1 MSDKIFYEVYREAE
15 QELRDECDEL
25 VRRGE
30 MSQEDADFR
39 FLMVRIY
46 TPYNERKCYY
56 DANHHWCYY
65 ICCSYWHHEHEQT

>member
-1 MSDKIFYEVYREAE
+1 MSNKIFYEVYREAE

-39 FLMVRIY
+39 FLIVRDEIL
-46 TPYNERKCYY
+46 ESLI
-56 DANHHWCYY
+56 AN
-65 ICCSYWHHEHEQT
+65 SD